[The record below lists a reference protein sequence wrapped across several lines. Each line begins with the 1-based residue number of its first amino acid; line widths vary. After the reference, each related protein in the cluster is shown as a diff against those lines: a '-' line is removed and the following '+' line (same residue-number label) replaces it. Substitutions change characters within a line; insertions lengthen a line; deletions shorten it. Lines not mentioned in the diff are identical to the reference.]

1 MIIFQNT
8 LKKKGVLII
17 IPFFFIFTPYI
28 VMAIAIKNI
37 FLKVLFLLKI
47 LVIMSKSKLEYIWL
61 DGYEPTANLRSK
73 TKVEEDFSGKL
84 EDCPMWSFDGS
95 STQQA
100 EGGSSDCL
108 LKPVAIYPD
117 PARKDGFLVMTEVLN
132 ADGSPHASNGR
143 ATIDDDDNDF
153 WFGFEQEYFIMD
165 VETQLPLGF
174 PIGGYPGPQGLYYC
188 SVGGRNTWGRDLVEE
203 HADQCIEAGLNF
215 EGINQEVAAGQ
226 WEFQLFAKGAKKA
239 GDEIWIARYL
249 LNRLT
254 ESYGYYIELHPKPVK
269 GDWNG
274 SGMHANFSN
283 TTLRTCGSQETYEK
297 ICEAFRPVTKEHIA
311 VYGEFNDQR
320 LTGLH
325 ETAAITDFSYGV
337 SDRGASIRIPIMT
350 VEKGWKGWLEDR
362 RPASNGDPYKIAGR
376 IIKTVKSVEV

>member
-1 MIIFQNT
+1 
-8 LKKKGVLII
+8 
-17 IPFFFIFTPYI
+17 
-28 VMAIAIKNI
+28 
-37 FLKVLFLLKI
+37 
-47 LVIMSKSKLEYIWL
+47 MSKSKLEYIWL
-61 DGYEPTANLRSK
+61 DGYTPTANLRSK
-73 TKVEEDFSGKL
+73 TKIKEDFNGKL

-100 EGGSSDCL
+100 EGESSDCL

-117 PARKDGFLVMTEVLN
+117 PARVNGYLVMTEVLN
-132 ADGSPHASNGR
+132 ADGTPHESNSR
-143 ATIDDDDNDF
+143 ATIDDPDADF

-165 VETQLPLGF
+165 VNTQLPLGF

-188 SVGGRNTWGRDLVEE
+188 SVGGKNTWGRDLVEE

-226 WEFQLFAKGAKKA
+226 WEFQLFAKGAQKA
-239 GDEIWIARYL
+239 GDEIWMARYL
-249 LNRLT
+249 LDRLT
-254 ESYGYYIELHPKPVK
+254 ESYGYYIEYHPKPVK

-283 TTLRTCGSQETYEK
+283 TTLRTCGSKETYEK
-297 ICEAFRPVTKEHIA
+297 ICEAFRPLAKEHIA
-311 VYGEFNDQR
+311 VYGEFNDLR

-325 ETAAITDFSYGV
+325 ETASINDFSYGV
-337 SDRGASIRIPIMT
+337 SDRGASIRIPILT

-362 RPASNGDPYKIAGR
+362 RPASNGDPYKIAAR
-376 IIKTVKSVEV
+376 IIKTVKSAEV

>member
-1 MIIFQNT
+1 
-8 LKKKGVLII
+8 
-17 IPFFFIFTPYI
+17 
-28 VMAIAIKNI
+28 
-37 FLKVLFLLKI
+37 
-47 LVIMSKSKLEYIWL
+47 MSKSKLEYIWL
-61 DGYEPTANLRSK
+61 DGYKPTANLRSK
-73 TKVEEDFSGKL
+73 TKIEDDFSGKL

-95 STQQA
+95 STLQA

-117 PARKDGFLVMTEVLN
+117 PARINGFLVMTEVLN
-132 ADGSPHASNGR
+132 ADGTSHESNSR
-143 ATIDDDDNDF
+143 ATIDDPDSDF

-165 VETQLPLGF
+165 TETQLPLGF

-188 SVGGRNTWGRDLVEE
+188 SVGGKNTWGRDLVEE
-203 HADQCIEAGLNF
+203 HANLCIDAGLNF

-226 WEFQLFAKGAKKA
+226 WEFQLFAKGAQKA

-249 LNRLT
+249 LDRLT
-254 ESYGYYIELHPKPVK
+254 ESYGYYIDYHPKPIK

-283 TTLRTCGSQETYEK
+283 TTLRTAGSKDVYEK
-297 ICEAFRPVTKEHIA
+297 ICEAFRPVTSEHIA

-325 ETAAITDFSYGV
+325 ETASIHDFSYGV

-362 RPASNGDPYKIAGR
+362 RPASNGDPYKIAAR
-376 IIKTVKSVEV
+376 IIKTVKSADV